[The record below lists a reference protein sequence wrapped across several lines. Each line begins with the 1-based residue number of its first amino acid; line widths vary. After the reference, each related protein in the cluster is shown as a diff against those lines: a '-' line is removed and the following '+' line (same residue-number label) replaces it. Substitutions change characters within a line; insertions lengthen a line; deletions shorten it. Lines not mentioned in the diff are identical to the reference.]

1 MSPRILLTAFLLAL
15 TVRSSRAEGH
25 STKPFDRL
33 GSAPESARALA
44 NPYQANPD
52 SVRPGA
58 KLFARYCSECHGQ
71 AGHRGRRGPSLES
84 AAVQN
89 APAGVLFWYL
99 TNGDL
104 RAGMPS
110 WSRLPEAQRWQIA
123 TFLKA
128 QVKGE

>member
-1 MSPRILLTAFLLAL
+1 M
-15 TVRSSRAEGH
+15 
-25 STKPFDRL
+25 
-33 GSAPESARALA
+33 
-44 NPYQANPD
+44 
-52 SVRPGA
+52 
-58 KLFARYCSECHGQ
+58 
-71 AGHRGRRGPSLES
+71 
-84 AAVQN
+84 VQN